1 MSLLFLWPS
10 RIIDIFWRDSVK
22 PRNVSVR
29 TPSVPCQYSIKYTL
43 NTQPDCCTAK
53 LFGIALLGKLESVD
67 CANLVGFLAR
77 AGMFRVGQFSG
88 QGRDVSCWP
97 IFWPGQGCFVLA
109 NFLVREGMFRVG
121 QFSGQGRDVSCWPI
135 FWPGKGCF
143 VLASVRPDVGLSF
156 LVPYE
161 CPEQARSCER

>member
-1 MSLLFLWPS
+1 MELYLHSPYLHSWRENGKLCPSFLTIYGQHAMSLLFLWPS

-97 IFWPGQGCFVLA
+97 
-109 NFLVREGMFRVG
+109 
-121 QFSGQGRDVSCWPI
+121 VS
-135 FWPGKGCF
+135 
-143 VLASVRPDVGLSF
+143 D
-156 LVPYE
+156 
-161 CPEQARSCER
+161 QM